1 MARAATRA
9 ICRASSGS
17 LQNVQAATRPS
28 GPSTAYSVPHTG
40 HRTDQA
46 VSAGA
51 FCASDSTAAPSA
63 HGRLGAHLHAEHHVG
78 QLQRLAAEQRLGRAA
93 AQIRPDATTLHGRPR
108 CGRVLD
114 GPAPF
119 AVDGHHG
126 MDAGHPRREEVGRE
140 VAGAPKDAAWG
151 RYADDLPAPHV
162 FQKQGITCAFVRK
175 SASASGAAHRIVGV
189 GEAAGAQ
196 AHAISSPLSRCR
208 CACASAL
215 RASPPHL
222 LRRG

>member
-1 MARAATRA
+1 MAARRDARDLPGIQRILAERAGGNATF
-9 ICRASSGS
+9 
-17 LQNVQAATRPS
+17 
-28 GPSTAYSVPHTG
+28 
-40 HRTDQA
+40 
-46 VSAGA
+46 GA
-51 FCASDSTAAPSA
+51 FHGIFGPAHGTSHGPGSFGGSVLHVRFHGGPVR

-78 QLQRLAAEQRLGRAA
+78 QLQHLAAEQRLGRAA
-93 AQIRPDATTLHGRPR
+93 AQIRPDATTLHGRR
-108 CGRVLD
+108 VAARVLD